1 MYEEER
7 DTYRDRYAPQQ
18 TGACENCMQEGC
30 AVCMRRRGT
39 HIGIG
44 MHHSR
49 QGV

>member
-1 MYEEER
+1 MHEEGR

-18 TGACENCMQEGC
+18 TGRVRTACRRGC
-30 AVCMRRRGT
+30 AVCMRRGGA